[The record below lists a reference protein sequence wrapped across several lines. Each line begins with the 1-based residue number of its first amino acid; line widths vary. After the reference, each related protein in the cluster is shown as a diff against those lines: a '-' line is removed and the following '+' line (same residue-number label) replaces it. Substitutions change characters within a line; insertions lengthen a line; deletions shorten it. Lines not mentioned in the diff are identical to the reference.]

1 MILESQICNFG
12 NTYADNMDT
21 LNEMVMLEVYFGE
34 TAIKD
39 LQAQLS
45 RFRAKWIGKDWN
57 PKINYDADLIKFN
70 RMVEQ
75 QFGYYRFCFTVDPSN
90 DTNAYMINIGCFATI
105 NVEASASKNLKVY
118 KSNKGFYFDKTA
130 QISAMATCYFG
141 IICSKEFSDRE
152 VMSVLLHEI
161 GHSFTY
167 AVLNKEGALTG
178 SSILLKA
185 CQQVSGIIQNHIKNG
200 DTVTDDL
207 AESDMERVSIFSLI
221 KDLFTRKTANKINTV
236 VHSISQT
243 LRSKMR
249 GNTKN
254 YEYTNEKFADTFS
267 SMYGYG
273 SELNT
278 TLQKMQDMSI
288 KFYLAD
294 AKTPSSI
301 SIALQVAA
309 MSYTNMIGFILGALD
324 EHPTGLTRI
333 QTQIDFL
340 ERELR
345 NTGLDPV
352 MKSELQKQLDTQK
365 KLIDDFINYSSDE
378 DAFKAYR
385 VYYTKLYK
393 KYGGD
398 IREKYTDNQA
408 MFDVIDSTYNKL
420 YKD

>member
-12 NTYADNMDT
+12 NIYADDMNS
-21 LNEMVMLEVYFGE
+21 LNEMVLLELYFGE
-34 TAIKD
+34 NAIKD

-45 RFRAKWIGKDWN
+45 RFRAKWMGKDWN
-57 PKINYDADLIKFN
+57 PKINYDPDLIKFN

-75 QFGYYRFCFTVDPSN
+75 QFGYYRFCFTIDPSN

-105 NVEASASKNLKVY
+105 NVEAVASKNLKVY
-118 KSNKGFYFDKTA
+118 KSNKGFYFDKAA

-141 IICSKEFSDRE
+141 IINGKEFSDRE

-167 AVLNKEGALTG
+167 SVLNKEGALTG
-178 SSILLKA
+178 SSVLLKA
-185 CQQVSGIIQNHIKNG
+185 CQQVSTIIQSHIKNG
-200 DTVTDDL
+200 DTITEDL
-207 AESDMERVSIFSLI
+207 ADSDMGKISIFNLI
-221 KDLFTRKTANKINTV
+221 KDFFTSKNKMNTII
-236 VHSISQT
+236 HSISQT
-243 LRSKMR
+243 LKSKMR

-254 YEYTNEKFADTFS
+254 YEYTNEKFADTFAG
-267 SMYGYG
+267 MYGYG
-273 SELNT
+273 SEIT
-278 TLQKMQDMSI
+278 TVLQKMQDMSV

-301 SIALQVAA
+301 SVALQVAA
-309 MSYTNMIGFILGALD
+309 MSYANMLGFILGALD

-333 QTQIDFL
+333 KTQIDFL

-345 NTGLDPV
+345 NTGLDPA
-352 MKSELQKQLDTQK
+352 MKSELQKQLDIQN

-408 MFDVIDSTYNKL
+408 LFDVIDSSYNKL